1 MVFRNYSKAFTL
13 VELLIVLSLVMVA
26 SSVIVL
32 STGSG
37 DGVSL
42 KSSQRI
48 ISSVAQGARGQ
59 AILKQAK
66 SRLIIYADRSPRS
79 EEEKYLRFVGII
91 TQDENDPKKW
101 VAATKGTRLP
111 KGIYFNPKASELISG
126 NSIPFKQMKLQYP
139 RINSQKEG
147 VGESYFYYEFNT
159 NGTIAKKFENAW
171 LIISAGILR
180 PDDKGIMSVDFEDP
194 TKEGLKSGLIF
205 RKVGTTTLVSDAVQI
220 DFMIK
225 KALKSRSKNTTK

>member
-1 MVFRNYSKAFTL
+1 MVRRNYSKAFTL

-66 SRLIIYADRSPRS
+66 SRLIILS
-79 EEEKYLRFVGII
+79 
-91 TQDENDPKKW
+91 
-101 VAATKGTRLP
+101 
-111 KGIYFNPKASELISG
+111 LI
-126 NSIPFKQMKLQYP
+126 
-139 RINSQKEG
+139 
-147 VGESYFYYEFNT
+147 
-159 NGTIAKKFENAW
+159 
-171 LIISAGILR
+171 LI
-180 PDDKGIMSVDFEDP
+180 
-194 TKEGLKSGLIF
+194 
-205 RKVGTTTLVSDAVQI
+205 
-220 DFMIK
+220 
-225 KALKSRSKNTTK
+225 

>member
-48 ISSVAQGARGQ
+48 ISGVAQGARGQ

-66 SRLIIYADRSPRS
+66 SRLIIYADRSSRS

-91 TQDENDPKKW
+91 TQDEKNPKKW
-101 VAATKGTRLP
+101 VAATKGTHLP
-111 KGIYFNPKASELISG
+111 KGIYFNPKDSELISG
-126 NSIPFKQMKLQYP
+126 YRKPFRQMKLRYP
-139 RINSQKEG
+139 RIKPQREG
-147 VGESYFYYEFNT
+147 IGESYYYYEFNT
-159 NGTIAKKFENAW
+159 NGTIAKKLENAW

-180 PDDKGIMSVDFEDP
+180 PDEKGIMSVDFEDP
-194 TKEGLKSGLIF
+194 KKEGLKSGLIF
-205 RKVGTTTLVSDAVQI
+205 RKVGTTTLVSDSVQI
-220 DFMIK
+220 DFM
-225 KALKSRSKNTTK
+225 LKEARKNRSKDSKK